1 MKELTRGEK
10 LRASNIK
17 KYGSEEAWIAQ
28 LKIQGAKGGRAKVP
42 KGFARDSQRAREAG
56 RRGGKASRRHPTHF
70 MLVDGKKV
78 AVSDHARKIGVH
90 YNTLLYRVLRDGGL
104 V

>member
-1 MKELTRGEK
+1 MKELTRGQK
-10 LRASNIK
+10 VRASNIK

-28 LKIQGAKGGRAKVP
+28 LKIQGAKGGSAKVP
-42 KGFARDSQRAREAG
+42 KGFAPGSQRAREAG
-56 RRGGKASRRHPTHF
+56 RLGGKVSKRPPQNF
-70 MLVDGKKV
+70 MLVDGERV

-90 YNTLLYRVLRDGGL
+90 YNTLLYRVKRDGGL